1 MPDNSLIIW
10 YDELGSTNDEARK
23 LIDSLEDLSLVAAA
37 SQTSGRGQG
46 DHSWTSAP
54 GENLTFSAV
63 LKFSQRNEL
72 EASDS
77 LLVTCFITEAVANYL
92 SGHGVKAAVK
102 WPNDIYVDGRKICGI
117 LIENV
122 IQGTRLRSSIVGV
135 GLNLNQTDF
144 PAELPNPVS
153 VSMLTGLGYDVR
165 TELSAL
171 HEAMKKSAGLLE
183 TGEGRTYLRKMFD
196 GRVFRVP
203 GEQR

>member
-1 MPDNSLIIW
+1 MPDNSRIIW

-46 DHSWTSAP
+46 DHSWTSTP

-63 LKFSQRNEL
+63 LKFGQRKEL
-72 EASDS
+72 KASES
-77 LLVTCFITEAVANYL
+77 LLVTCFITEVVADYL
-92 SGHGVKAAVK
+92 SGHGIKAAVK